1 MSSPNPNHDI
11 ARYAH
16 DASDHATAADA
27 RQLYENKT
35 IQDVISTDSRANET
49 EPALAAQMNKVLEAQ
64 IDRDVKPVC
73 SSAVLTKLIDSLCQ
87 SVIGQVTNET
97 APVEHRYAHALAN
110 NNAARVFTHSLCHIL
125 DDSLVWMDSAQ
136 VTSTTKSSFDNDR
149 HQQQTLNNLSRVR
162 RTANGDFYFSEY
174 WHSLSLEEQIRW
186 VVSSVGSYMQ
196 ACNSCPDHCRKVCC
210 DCISGCRKKKGQRSI
225 DEEAAMALV
234 TGFVD
239 VITRELGSHG
249 GGGNNA
255 CSVQRICQTLR
266 NCFSSSF
273 KNTTASK
280 LETNLSP
287 AFITNWCVYN
297 KTFKRGLRSVC
308 KEQDGQDCEDDDEST
323 KGKKKDK
330 HQPSADHCPV
340 DRCWTDFCSSVDS
353 S

>member
-1 MSSPNPNHDI
+1 MSSPQPNNDI
-11 ARYAH
+11 AHFAAS
-16 DASDHATAADA
+16 ASDHATAADA

-35 IQDVISTDSRANET
+35 IQDVISTDARANET

-64 IDRDVKPVC
+64 IERDVKPVC

-87 SVIGQVTNET
+87 SVIGQVTTET
-97 APVEHRYAHALAN
+97 APVAHRQAHYLSN
-110 NNAARVFTHSLCHIL
+110 TNAARVFTHSLCHIL

-186 VVSSVGSYMQ
+186 VVSAVGSYMQ
-196 ACNSCPDHCRKVCC
+196 SCNSCPDHCRKICC

-225 DEEAAMALV
+225 DEEAAMAMV

-239 VITRELGSHG
+239 IITRELGSHG
-249 GGGNNA
+249 GGSNNA

-287 AFITNWCVYN
+287 AFITNWCVYD
-297 KTFKRGLRSVC
+297 KTFKKGLRSVC
-308 KEQDGQDCEDDDEST
+308 KEQCGEDDKAADGEDSS
-323 KGKKKDK
+323 KSKPDKD
-330 HQPSADHCPV
+330 HCCPV
-340 DRCWTDFCSSVDS
+340 DKCWDDFCSHVERH
-353 S
+353 